1 MRMKHYF
8 STLLSAIALAGVSFV
23 SLQPHQAVAAVR
35 KDVSE
40 HAGKNCTTPPK
51 GSGVVVGLFV
61 GTAER
66 KYFPYDSQTS
76 LNRYRCFTSLSECQ
90 GWLYTMN
97 SLYSVNG
104 PTPISR
110 CFIR

>member
-1 MRMKHYF
+1 MQYKF
-8 STLLSAIALAGVSFV
+8 CFTTLCSAALLAGLTFTGVQNS
-23 SLQPHQAVAAVR
+23 AAAVR

-51 GSGVVVGLFV
+51 GSGVVVGLFT

-66 KYFPYDSQTS
+66 KFFPYDSNTS
-76 LNRYRCFTSLSECQ
+76 LNRYKCFTSMSECQ

-97 SLYSVNG
+97 TLYSVNG
-104 PTPISR
+104 PTPVSR